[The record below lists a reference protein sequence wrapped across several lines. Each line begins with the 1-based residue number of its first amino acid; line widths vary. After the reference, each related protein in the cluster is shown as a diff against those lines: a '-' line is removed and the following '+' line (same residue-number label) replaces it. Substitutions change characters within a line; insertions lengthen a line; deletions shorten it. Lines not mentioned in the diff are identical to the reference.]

1 MTKTLKVVAIDGPAG
16 SGKSTVAK
24 MVADRLG
31 FTHIDTGAM
40 FRALTLRAVKA
51 GISVDDEPV
60 VSKILSGAT
69 IDLED
74 GKVLLDGHDV
84 SDEIRTGKVTRHVSR
99 VSSYPA
105 VRSALL
111 ARQREFARRYDGI
124 VMEGRDI
131 GTVVFPDARWKFYID
146 GRPEVRAQRRQAELA
161 AQGRKKEFDW
171 VLADMIARDKEDTER
186 PIAPLKKS
194 KDAVVIDTSDL
205 TIEKVV
211 DRIVRAVEA
220 AGSSRA

>member
-1 MTKTLKVVAIDGPAG
+1 VIATLKVVALDGPAG

-60 VSKILSGAT
+60 VSKIVSGAT

-74 GKVLLDGHDV
+74 GKVMLDGHDV
-84 SDEIRTGKVTRHVSR
+84 TAEIRTGKVTRHVSR
-99 VSSYPA
+99 IASYPA
-105 VRSALL
+105 VRGALL
-111 ARQREFARRYDGI
+111 ARQREFARRCDGI

-131 GTVVFPDARWKFYID
+131 GTVVFPDARWKFFLD
-146 GRPEVRAQRRQAELA
+146 GRPEIRAKRRQEELA
-161 AQGRKKEFDW
+161 AQGRPKDIAW
-171 VLADMIARDKEDTER
+171 VLADILARDKEDSER
-186 PIAPLKKS
+186 PIAPLKKAG
-194 KDAVVIDTSDL
+194 DASIIDTSDL
-205 TIEKVV
+205 SIDDVV
-211 DRIVRAVEA
+211 DRIVRIVEGTA
-220 AGSSRA
+220 SA

>member
-1 MTKTLKVVAIDGPAG
+1 MKAMLKVVALDGPAG

-24 MVADRLG
+24 MVAERLG

-51 GISVDDEPV
+51 GIAVDDEPV
-60 VSKILSGAT
+60 VAKIVSGAE

-84 SDEIRTGKVTRHVSR
+84 TAEIRTGKVTRHVSR
-99 VSSYPA
+99 IASYPA
-105 VRSALL
+105 VRGALL

-131 GTVVFPDARWKFYID
+131 GTVVYPDARWKFYLD
-146 GRPEVRAQRRQAELA
+146 GRPEVRAQRRLEELS
-161 AQGRKKEFDW
+161 AQGRPKELSW
-171 VLADMIARDKEDTER
+171 VLADILARDKEDTER
-186 PIAPLKKS
+186 PIAPLKKA
-194 KDAVVIDTSDL
+194 KDATVIDTSNL
-205 TIEKVV
+205 TIDDVV
-211 DRIVRAVEA
+211 ARIARIVEGALSA
-220 AGSSRA
+220 